1 MRLEHVYKNYNLGKK
16 EIAVLKDINV
26 EFKTNTFY
34 AIMGRS
40 GSGKT
45 TLVNILGLLDN
56 VTNGKYF
63 LNDKDV
69 TNVNSELK
77 SKIIS
82 ENIGFVFQSFYL
94 NNNLSALENVMLP
107 LYINK
112 NVKKSERKELA
123 KGMLAKFNL
132 GNRINHK
139 PKELSGGEQQRVA
152 IARALINNPKII
164 IADEPT
170 GNLDSQSEK
179 EVFDIL
185 KKISKENKIVIV
197 VSHNPIVKEYADC
210 ILEMEDG
217 ELNEIPRFN

>member
-16 EIAVLKDINV
+16 EITVLKDVNV
-26 EFKTNTFY
+26 EFKPNTFY

-56 VTNGKYF
+56 VTSGKYF
-63 LNDKDV
+63 LNDNDI
-69 TNVNSELK
+69 TNINSELK

-82 ENIGFVFQSFYL
+82 ENIGFVFQAFYL
-94 NNNLSALENVMLP
+94 NNNLSALENVILP

-112 NVKKSERKELA
+112 NVKSSKRKDLA
-123 KGMLAKFNL
+123 KDMLTKFNL
-132 GNRINHK
+132 GGRINHK

-185 KKISKENKIVIV
+185 KQISKKDKIVIV
-197 VSHNPIVKEYADC
+197 VSHNPIVKDYADC

-217 ELNEIPRFN
+217 ELNEIPRLN